1 MWIFP
6 RYRLKGVTA
15 FVMAYEEATG
25 GALTTALTPDDVTAM
40 VAKYLQAENVD
51 LSALTPDQIEAI
63 VSTLCRSD
71 GLR

>member
-1 MWIFP
+1 
-6 RYRLKGVTA
+6 
-15 FVMAYEEATG
+15 MAYEEATG

-63 VSTLCRSD
+63 VSRYAEATGCD
-71 GLR
+71 K